1 MKQTLYLLLGALL
14 LGAPARAQ
22 TAPEEPAG
30 PWTLEQCID
39 YARRNNLDVRR
50 CEVEI
55 AQRETELSTERNSRL
70 PDLNASLGTNIYFG
84 RGPSRDGTYVD
95 NTQLSGSLGVSAS
108 VPVFQ
113 GMRINRRIKGAK
125 LDLAAATA
133 DCERMR
139 EDLAVRIM
147 TFYLEV
153 LFQKELTAVAEHQLD
168 LSTRQAERSR
178 LLVETGRNPVSARYE
193 SEALRAADELAL
205 TEARN
210 ALTLA
215 LLDLSQALNRPSA
228 AGFDIAAPGADDL
241 TPDTPLPAAGPDA
254 IYDYAEAFRPAVRAE
269 RLRLAGSE
277 NALCTARS
285 ALWPSIMLGG
295 GYGTNVY
302 RTYATGAVN
311 TNFWDQLRN
320 NGNEYVGLSVQIP
333 LFNRRATRNGIRSAA
348 LNVRSRELAL
358 AEAQQNLRK
367 EIEQAWYGADA
378 ARMKFRSAAMALES
392 ARTAFRFEEERAE
405 AGRSTLFDY
414 NDARTRMLRA
424 ESELIRSKY
433 EYLFRCKILDFYRGE
448 PLAL

>member
-215 LLDLSQALNRPSA
+215 LLDLSLSLIHISEP
-228 AGFDIAAPGADDL
+228 
-241 TPDTPLPAAGPDA
+241 T
-254 IYDYAEAFRPAVRAE
+254 
-269 RLRLAGSE
+269 RL
-277 NALCTARS
+277 
-285 ALWPSIMLGG
+285 
-295 GYGTNVY
+295 
-302 RTYATGAVN
+302 
-311 TNFWDQLRN
+311 
-320 NGNEYVGLSVQIP
+320 
-333 LFNRRATRNGIRSAA
+333 
-348 LNVRSRELAL
+348 
-358 AEAQQNLRK
+358 
-367 EIEQAWYGADA
+367 
-378 ARMKFRSAAMALES
+378 
-392 ARTAFRFEEERAE
+392 
-405 AGRSTLFDY
+405 
-414 NDARTRMLRA
+414 
-424 ESELIRSKY
+424 
-433 EYLFRCKILDFYRGE
+433 
-448 PLAL
+448 